1 MSASTGG
8 TGCFGRLVLLAGMV
22 ALAGLVWHSR
32 QDRLERRL
40 TTLGGEAVYTR
51 GERAALLADRI
62 QRTTKGRTSEAA
74 PRVVDRLFGRI
85 VAVHFGRTTDLR
97 GSDPA
102 ALVQAIKAHP
112 HLRTVLIDGVPLRD
126 ADLLRLVQEAP
137 SLAELG
143 LRNTEITEAGLAAA
157 RAKRPN
163 LTILQLVDK

>member
-8 TGCFGRLVLLAGMV
+8 TGCLGRLVLLTGLV

-40 TTLGGEAVYTR
+40 TSLGGEVVYTR
-51 GERAALLADRI
+51 GERATLLADRI

-74 PRVVDRLFGRI
+74 PRVVDRLFGQI

-97 GSDPA
+97 GTDPVA
-102 ALVQAIKAHP
+102 VVQAITAQP

-137 SLAELG
+137 AMVELG

-157 RAKRPN
+157 RAKRPA
-163 LTILQLVDK
+163 LSIQQLDEI